1 MRLLLDTVTF
11 VWAIGSPQR
20 ISRVAL
26 AALEPK
32 RVVVEISAISL
43 SEIAIK
49 QAKGK
54 LNLATENVLAAIEDL
69 KLRVLPYTARHAYQL
84 FALPLHHTDPFD
96 RQIIAQALAES
107 IPVVT
112 PDKKFSLY
120 KGLKIIW

>member
-1 MRLLLDTVTF
+1 MRLLLDTVAF
-11 VWAIGSPQR
+11 VWAIGFPQR
-20 ISRVAL
+20 ISRAGL

-32 RVVVEISAISL
+32 STVVEISAISL

-54 LNLATENVLAAIEDL
+54 LNLQHENVFAAIEDL
-69 KLRVLPYTARHAYQL
+69 KLRVLPYTARHARQL
-84 FALPLHHTDPFD
+84 FGLPLHHADPCD
-96 RQIIAQALAES
+96 RQIIAQALAEN

-112 PDKKFSLY
+112 PDEKFSLY